1 MQEQERE
8 EIVREQILQEQ
19 ISQQQIV
26 QEQTSQEQ
34 TVQEVEQEE
43 EQSREPTVSQEIL
56 GSPASP
62 PSDLLLDFAEPPSP
76 LGAIDPFCGVAAE
89 FPEDVMTPE
98 DEPSP
103 EEAVVPSGRAP
114 WASAEVE
121 VEDVVAEV
129 VEGVLGGDRRVPFIG
144 PADLSLVDFSTTV
157 TDDSAFE
164 MLTPPTEEKAFGVV
178 NIPEIRVDTPPPS
191 TPEDDTSVAECS
203 QGKDS
208 QEDAVQSPQD
218 VGSPLEE
225 APPSPLDLGSPQE
238 EVPSSPLEM
247 GSPLE
252 EVAPSPLG
260 VGSPL
265 EEVAPSPLGL
275 GSPLEELAPSPL
287 GLGSPLEE
295 VPTSPLVLGSPM
307 EEMAPSP
314 LGLGRPLEEVP
325 ASPLSGDA
333 VSSPDD
339 DGWECVGGVRVE
351 GVPDEDEEASPESTS
366 EGARAMNM
374 FEGTVVEEDDDVEG
388 LVGEQVEFV
397 GEEREPERVVEEE
410 VQEEEVVHPVEVLEV
425 EGCADSAVAG
435 AVGSGM
441 AGGEG
446 SPTEESPPRA
456 AETLTSEQSQSP
468 APETSTPEPAEE
480 IAMPIGKVVIPS
492 SFTAAEDAADGT
504 IRQRHVD
511 VVSSECGVPAS
522 RPSLVDWNA
531 VVKKEEQKVE
541 IESAQDGEAPKK
553 AGTRKVKKDS
563 GDGKKKT
570 KKGKKSDAEKE
581 NFSVNSQSNMGSQLG
596 SGFPKGENEAK
607 EMMDEEGLSGISLQE
622 LRETYCS
629 QASKPFQVEDKEKDI
644 VAASVPIRDLKK
656 SFGGDELSS
665 ECSEEDIELEGGEED
680 GEGQGGFDEEGGGVF
695 EGGDERRVE
704 LGASSANSYEA
715 HGDTDDAGSDAP
727 VENSLADYGSGSTK
741 YYRSFSRLEQR
752 TFGNLAVE
760 KKRAK
765 SLVDLRRQS
774 ESFRQDG
781 EGGYFSP
788 SNREPI
794 ITGVSVKA
802 LRASYCNLVNIEDS
816 RTTMRRINDSDQRS
830 SFNKFDELS
839 KKTVIHVKSVDS
851 SKVQKQFNE
860 AAAASSTVGP
870 SLCRSCCKQ
879 VFQMEQIK
887 AERAVWHKNCFR
899 CKECS
904 KQLTVDIYSSHEG
917 QLYCKPHFKELF
929 KPKVVV
935 ETENVGPVRPRKPEM
950 IIRENQPV
958 ELPPD
963 VVRASDKPD
972 LGLEELSSLNVKSRF
987 RVFEKDPSE
996 DSNASLEKSSSAVNV
1011 KRSPSILSKLARFQ
1025 KKGMDIGVTDDSLN
1039 GVPFEQSDSSSE
1051 AASSSEEEGDEEG
1064 GVVKSSRHK
1073 KKERPVSFGKMDD
1086 MKTKW
1091 ESVGANGVRKTRE
1104 ELREERKEE
1113 IQRLR
1118 SRLFQGKLGKTKEMY
1133 EQAVMESEK
1142 GTSVTSN
1149 GVKRQPSERAR
1160 SLKERFEKGE
1170 TGVDLVEDVTE
1181 DLKKE
1186 REEQVKKAREEEL
1199 SVFEA
1204 GISKKSRTLFLELDK
1219 AQKQQPPSM
1228 PTPTKSPLPKEEVR
1242 KAREVTRQV
1251 SDDIV
1256 RASDRVEDVQVETAD
1271 ICNKFKFFETYQDA
1285 PRKKKPFRITP
1296 PREGQVKT
1304 GSPEKEIYRDPN
1316 VVRCEDHTEDDSE
1329 VIVKSHTTTKMLS
1342 LFRQMEEN
1350 ATKDEVPE
1358 GPKPLKRFTPPP
1370 DYTRDSESEE
1380 EEEDE
1385 EDEDEEEE
1393 EEEEEGQQQ
1402 QEDPNIV
1409 RASDKVEDEFLK
1421 QALSQN
1427 AARAKSLKAKFE
1439 RWEAEMERKGEG
1451 ANGVIGDDETP
1462 SVDTTRNLRARF
1474 ESLQSE
1480 AKNTATL
1487 ERQSRP
1493 RVNRFVEIQASCAEV
1508 CSKCGKRVYPLEKV
1522 EANGKVLHK
1531 ACFRCL
1537 QCKCFLRMET
1547 YTMNNGNLYCL
1558 THFKQ
1563 LFISKGNYDD
1573 AFGSNQHKRKWSTSL
1588 KESKQEEENENVD
1601 EKNVKGKGVEQ
1612 KDNFFDEDS
1621 FCAEDLQ

>member
-581 NFSVNSQSNMGSQLG
+581 NFSV
-596 SGFPKGENEAK
+596 
-607 EMMDEEGLSGISLQE
+607 
-622 LRETYCS
+622 
-629 QASKPFQVEDKEKDI
+629 
-644 VAASVPIRDLKK
+644 
-656 SFGGDELSS
+656 
-665 ECSEEDIELEGGEED
+665 
-680 GEGQGGFDEEGGGVF
+680 
-695 EGGDERRVE
+695 
-704 LGASSANSYEA
+704 
-715 HGDTDDAGSDAP
+715 
-727 VENSLADYGSGSTK
+727 
-741 YYRSFSRLEQR
+741 
-752 TFGNLAVE
+752 
-760 KKRAK
+760 
-765 SLVDLRRQS
+765 
-774 ESFRQDG
+774 
-781 EGGYFSP
+781 
-788 SNREPI
+788 
-794 ITGVSVKA
+794 
-802 LRASYCNLVNIEDS
+802 
-816 RTTMRRINDSDQRS
+816 RS

-1242 KAREVTRQV
+1242 KAREIQVTRQV

>member
-644 VAASVPIRDLKK
+644 VAASVPIRDL
-656 SFGGDELSS
+656 
-665 ECSEEDIELEGGEED
+665 
-680 GEGQGGFDEEGGGVF
+680 
-695 EGGDERRVE
+695 
-704 LGASSANSYEA
+704 
-715 HGDTDDAGSDAP
+715 
-727 VENSLADYGSGSTK
+727 
-741 YYRSFSRLEQR
+741 
-752 TFGNLAVE
+752 
-760 KKRAK
+760 
-765 SLVDLRRQS
+765 
-774 ESFRQDG
+774 
-781 EGGYFSP
+781 
-788 SNREPI
+788 
-794 ITGVSVKA
+794 
-802 LRASYCNLVNIEDS
+802 
-816 RTTMRRINDSDQRS
+816 RS

-1242 KAREVTRQV
+1242 KAREIQVTRQV